1 MHRWT
6 KPRDFAFH
14 DGSLFFLKKIE
25 SLHEE
30 VVQRA
35 VLVVQR
41 RDEISGIELL
51 KCLVDQFISN

>member
-14 DGSLFFLKKIE
+14 DGLLFFLKKIE

-51 KCLVDQFISN
+51 KCLVDQFISS